1 MGITEKE
8 KLTVKINETKKSSEA
23 EKQDTKNQREFDLPY
38 SLEVCDKLRQEVD
51 KANLIR
57 SYPPSRYETGDLL
70 HYNLTAICPDEKATA
85 TLEIEK
91 FVGGGFA
98 GQVYR
103 VKLVEIEQM
112 NSSMAFSDL
121 KVGNVYAIKILIPP
135 SNFSHSFRNLIYW
148 LAYQG
153 PFAAQTHYSA
163 ARVGVLWQKLI
174 RRAAKIYLDSEDAV
188 VNTYATF
195 YDNTMDSFGEVNEW
209 ITGRNWKFE
218 IDDEIFKRKNWKK
231 FEEIPDDGSITSAEF
246 LTKRKFMADLVKLL
260 HDMGA
265 PELARQYEWSTMK
278 SQPNALKRTQL
289 SKNNYDGVT
298 AIDFR
303 AGLALLPFL
312 PMSPADFKLIIKGLF
327 RGKLVQFDRA
337 NYKKLD
343 EFIEKYEQE
352 FIDLK
357 PVIEELKV
365 RDPQYR
371 ESLPDLTHHWIKLI
385 YKKKLRKSVRAG
397 IIKGWKCKGLVDE
410 KHSESFN
417 SSVFKFILFYLLG
430 LIPFLGRFFRRLWGN
445 DNYSRHIKSLFS
457 TKGYFGRVLK
467 AKQALTLIDWYRD
480 GRVTEERVLLLLN
493 KPFSFWRQRF
503 LISWLPP
510 KWFRFLTDGKFAWE
524 AFKFAVTYPVRFYR
538 DAEFREQWLLEN
550 VNAGHDEGML
560 SEVEA
565 DYIRDNIK
573 DPFIQKYLKCV
584 AVHVATLPITQVI
597 SLVAAIYAMIA
608 FGKTWAEG
616 LLYAGIV
623 LAAFQATPISPGS
636 LVRGTYVIYLMIKE
650 RDIKNYW
657 IAALI
662 SFWHYVGYLGFPI
675 QMVAKF
681 PALSRLMAGRWATS
695 IVHIIPVFG
704 ERGALLE
711 HWIFDLFFNV
721 PISLRKKMKREKK

>member
-1 MGITEKE
+1 MRNTEKQIIDD
-8 KLTVKINETKKSSEA
+8 TI
-23 EKQDTKNQREFDLPY
+23 TKNDIVAENKKNAAQENLDLSY
-38 SLEVCDKLRQEVD
+38 SLEVCDKLRHEID
-51 KANLIR
+51 EANLIR

-70 HYNLTAICPDEKATA
+70 HYNLTAVCPDEKATA
-85 TLEIEK
+85 TFEVEK

-103 VKLVEIEQM
+103 VKLLKIEQG
-112 NSSMAFSDL
+112 NSSPVFSDL

-135 SNFSHSFRNLIYW
+135 SRFSHTFRNLIYW

-153 PFAAQTHYSA
+153 PFAAQTNYSA

-174 RRAAKIYLDSEDAV
+174 RRAAKIYLDSEDAI
-188 VNTYATF
+188 VNTYATL
-195 YDNTMDSFGEVNEW
+195 YDDTMDSHGEVNEW
-209 ITGRNWKFE
+209 VTGRNWKFE

-231 FEEIPDDGSITSAEF
+231 FTEIPEDGTINSVEF
-246 LTKRKFMADLVKLL
+246 LRKRKFMADLVKLL
-260 HDMGA
+260 HEMGA

-289 SKNNYDGVT
+289 SKSNYDGVT

-343 EFIEKYEQE
+343 EFIKKHEEE

-357 PVIEELKV
+357 PVIDELKV

-371 ESLPDLTHHWIKLI
+371 ESLPDLTHHGIKLF

-417 SSVFKFILFYLLG
+417 ASVFKFTLFYLLG
-430 LIPFLGRFFRRLWGN
+430 LIPFLGRLFRRLWGN
-445 DNYSRHIKSLFS
+445 DNYSFHFKSLFFK
-457 TKGYFGRVLK
+457 KGYFGRVLK
-467 AKQALTLIDWYRD
+467 AKQAHALIDWHRD
-480 GRVTEERVLLLLN
+480 GRVVEERVFLLLN
-493 KPFSFWRQRF
+493 KPFTFWRQRF
-503 LISWLPP
+503 FIGWLPP

-524 AFKFAVTYPVRFYR
+524 TLKFAVTYPVRFYR

-550 VNAGHDEGML
+550 VNVGYDEGML

-565 DYIRDNIK
+565 KHIRDNIK
-573 DPFIQKYLKCV
+573 NPFIQKYLKCV

-616 LLYAGIV
+616 LLYAGVV